1 MQCKTEYSDNMQPIH
16 ISKSIIINRD
26 YSWVVYVH
34 QLVVSS
40 SSSLF
45 IDVPEAE
52 VLSTSTLP
60 QLVDVLV
67 NNSICP
73 GNNDEVMIDL
83 CEKRKGKF
91 VTIKKDLVAFLHVF
105 GRTKTVRHV
114 SCSLLVKEEERRCSV
129 CMKYRDQL
137 RAMVSQSKLQ
147 SIASSRKNDR
157 YLNTPQRKLRISS
170 LRQKMK
176 KIKTQNARLRKRIE
190 NVISHEGISTDLPLE
205 DDLKHM
211 IDTHQTEI
219 NDLAQNDFRR
229 IFWNQQVN

>member
-1 MQCKTEYSDNMQPIH
+1 MITFSRYTF
-16 ISKSIIINRD
+16 RD

-83 CEKRKGKF
+83 CENRKGKF
-91 VTIKKDLVAFLHVF
+91 LTIKKDLVAFLHVF
-105 GRTKTVRHV
+105 GRTKIVRHV

-147 SIASSRKNDR
+147 SHHICNGQQ
-157 YLNTPQRKLRISS
+157 N
-170 LRQKMK
+170 QK
-176 KIKTQNARLRKRIE
+176 
-190 NVISHEGISTDLPLE
+190 G
-205 DDLKHM
+205 KHFPVHYAWL
-211 IDTHQTEI
+211 DKSYQ
-219 NDLAQNDFRR
+219 
-229 IFWNQQVN
+229 